1 MQSYCNFHG
10 QQPVTSAASVKN
22 LTGPSPSHIELVSD
36 LIFTIKEKVKRAV
49 DERSDP
55 PQQGDS
61 CERPTLVCPALA
73 NVFWN
78 DFLSTSR
85 TSFNQPIVNFWLQ
98 IKLKNL
104 F

>member
-10 QQPVTSAASVKN
+10 QQPFTSAASVN
-22 LTGPSPSHIELVSD
+22 NSTGPLPSHSELNSD
-36 LIFTIKEKVKRAV
+36 LIFTIKEEVKRAV

-73 NVFWN
+73 NGF
-78 DFLSTSR
+78 
-85 TSFNQPIVNFWLQ
+85 
-98 IKLKNL
+98 
-104 F
+104 